1 MKIAIFKDNL
11 ATGRGADH
19 LVCAIADGLGNRG
32 HEVVLLTYP
41 NDRET
46 TFAIPASVKVKCVGR
61 SAIRAEVS
69 RSAYDIIIA
78 TGSNEMLALT
88 DNGRIG
94 PPIPCIAM
102 MLVAPDGFFK
112 WKRPFRNRAIRRAFN
127 RADALQ
133 VLCNAYIADVR
144 AFAPH
149 PQIKVIREW
158 ADVTPS
164 LADVRRRNIVVYPA
178 AMNRDKNQLLLI
190 KAFSRIASRFPDWE
204 LHLYGKANK
213 AYGKKCRT
221 IAASGA
227 ATDRIRFFDFTSDI
241 DRVYRE
247 SSVMAF
253 PSLLEGF
260 PLTVIE
266 GMSRELP
273 SILVRELQGADEM
286 VEDGVTGLIS
296 GNNVEEFS
304 CSLARLM
311 GDGSLRRQ
319 FGVNA
324 KSYCDENFTK
334 DRVLA
339 QWEEFVAETVSRAV
353 ATVPLQAS

>member
-1 MKIAIFKDNL
+1 MKIAMFKDNL

-19 LVCAIADGLGNRG
+19 LVCAIADGLADRG
-32 HEVVLLTYP
+32 HEVALLTYP
-41 NDRET
+41 GDRKA
-46 TFAIPASVKVKCVGR
+46 TFAMPASVKVRRV
-61 SAIRAEVS
+61 SMEAIRAEAGS
-69 RSAYDIIIA
+69 GAYDAIVA
-78 TGSNEMLALT
+78 AGSNEMLALT
-88 DNGRIG
+88 DNGRAD

-112 WKRPFRNRAIRRAFN
+112 WKRPFRNRAIRRAFD

-133 VLCNAYIADVR
+133 VLCNAYVADVR

-149 PQIKVIREW
+149 PQIRVIREW

-164 LADVRRRNIVVYPA
+164 PADVRRRNVVVYPA

-190 KAFSRIASRFPDWE
+190 RAFGRIAPRFPDWE

-213 AYGKKCRT
+213 AYGKKCR
-221 IAASGA
+221 AAAAKGA
-227 ATDRIRFFDFTSDI
+227 AAGRIRFFDFTSDI

-247 SSVMAF
+247 ASVMAF

-266 GMSRELP
+266 WMSRELP
-273 SILVRELQGADEM
+273 SILVRELQGANEM

-304 CSLARLM
+304 RSLARLM
-311 GDGSLRRQ
+311 GDGSLRKRL
-319 FGVNA
+319 GANA
-324 KSYCDENFTK
+324 RSYCAENFTK
-334 DRVLA
+334 GRILD
-339 QWEEFVAETVSRAV
+339 QWEALLTQIA
-353 ATVPLQAS
+353 ATAP